1 MPQGKI
7 GSTLWYVVQSVGGFL
22 SGVTYQ
28 NHIKG
33 KFFLSMNEQEENV
46 LIYALLFKIESV
58 VINCM

>member
-1 MPQGKI
+1 MPLSKV

-28 NHIKG
+28 NHNKG